1 MGAYAPYWHQFLCL
15 GRKRPGGRQTA
26 TPMHYGTTATAS
38 EQYERWARG
47 MSKSSWRKQL
57 RDGGGNCL
65 DFAYFL
71 FWNFDGN
78 GIFSNFAKDFHAKGV
93 RTNQSAHYGK
103 RESDDIFMKSVY

>member
-1 MGAYAPYWHQFLCL
+1 MWASLRLLHQNKQGGESAASGFAVGKMG
-15 GRKRPGGRQTA
+15 
-26 TPMHYGTTATAS
+26 MDS
-38 EQYERWARG
+38 